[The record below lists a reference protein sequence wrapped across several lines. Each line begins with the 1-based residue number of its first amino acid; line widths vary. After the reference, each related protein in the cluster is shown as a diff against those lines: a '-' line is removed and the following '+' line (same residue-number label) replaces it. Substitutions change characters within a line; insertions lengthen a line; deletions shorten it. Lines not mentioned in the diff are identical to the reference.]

1 MLFPLVCGHIPKL
14 LGLSIWSECYKFD
27 LEYGHLL
34 REIKLILNLYK
45 NSNNMDVCL
54 IDRMLLCMESL
65 LLTIPCI
72 HLCCLWK
79 FESAGSTLPSL
90 PFTKRAGRACAA
102 KFHLVMKLGIN
113 MNVMKEGHTIARS
126 VQLPSDSPS
135 ILTNRSVSSA
145 SDMRISIFR
154 IPNDGLLASTK
165 GLPLFSTFLLIPDQ
179 CYVIRT
185 LQVLLLGYS

>member
-126 VQLPSDSPS
+126 VQLPSDS
-135 ILTNRSVSSA
+135 
-145 SDMRISIFR
+145 ISIFR